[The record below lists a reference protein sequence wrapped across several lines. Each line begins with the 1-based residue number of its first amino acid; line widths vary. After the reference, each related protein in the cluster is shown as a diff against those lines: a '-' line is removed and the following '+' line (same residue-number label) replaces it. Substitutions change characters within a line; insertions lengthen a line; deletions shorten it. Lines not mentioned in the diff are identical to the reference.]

1 MEQLFTIA
9 KFTEEKSKRMASF
22 VFEPHSHDFEEL
34 VICKTG
40 AIEHLIDFNRSILT
54 APLVSFISKGKLHTI
69 QMHPDAQNKYPEG
82 WVFRFKSS
90 LISESRFQLYSDYHD
105 YATLELPAGENFDRI
120 CVVTQ
125 MIEDENSKENPDY
138 SIIRSLLST
147 LFVLI
152 EAERKKKTVVSV
164 NTDTNQSVTFKS
176 FLRILEDNFTRDV
189 SVDFYAEK
197 LNMSSRNLNLIC
209 RTILQRSV
217 SEIIETRKL
226 TEAKNLLM
234 HSEKTISE
242 IGYELGYNEK
252 AYFTKVFKKKA
263 GTTPSE
269 FRLEMKKML
278 K

>member
-1 MEQLFTIA
+1 MEQLFTIV

-22 VFEPHSHDFEEL
+22 MFEPHSHDFEEL

-40 AIEHLIDFNRSILT
+40 AIEHLVDFNRSILT

-69 QMHPDAQNKYPEG
+69 QMHPDMQDRYPEG
-82 WVFRFKSS
+82 WIFRFKSS
-90 LISESRFQLYSDYHD
+90 LISESRFQLYSDYHNF
-105 YATLELPAGENFDRI
+105 ATLELAAGEDFDRI

-125 MIEDENSKENPDY
+125 MIENENSKENTDY
-138 SIIRSLLST
+138 SIIRSFLST

-152 EAERKKKTVVSV
+152 EAERKKKAFVPA
-164 NTDTNQSVTFKS
+164 NADNNQNITFKS
-176 FLRILEDNFTRDV
+176 FLRILEDNYKRDV

-209 RTILQRSV
+209 RNILQRSV

-226 TEAKNLLM
+226 TEAKNMLM

-242 IGYELGYNEK
+242 IGYDLGYNEK

-263 GTTPSE
+263 GITPSE
-269 FRLEMKKML
+269 FRTEMKKIF
-278 K
+278 

>member
-1 MEQLFTIA
+1 MEQLFTIIR
-9 KFTEEKSKRMASF
+9 FTEERSKRMSAF
-22 VFEPHSHDFEEL
+22 IFEPHSHDFEEL

-40 AIEHLIDFNRSILT
+40 AIEHQIDFERATLN
-54 APLVSFISKGKLHTI
+54 APLVSFISKGKTHTV
-69 QMHPDAQNKYPEG
+69 QMLPDAKNRYPEG
-82 WVFRFKSS
+82 WIFRFKSS

-105 YATLELPAGENFDRI
+105 FANVELSEGENFNRI
-120 CVVTQ
+120 CVIAE
-125 MIEDENSKENPDY
+125 MIEDESKQEAPDY

-152 EAERKKKTVVSV
+152 ESERKKQALPTID
-164 NTDTNQSVTFKS
+164 NNQTTTFKS
-176 FLRILEDNFTRDV
+176 FLRILEDNFKRDM

-197 LNMSSRNLNLIC
+197 LNMSARNLNLIC

-234 HSEKTISE
+234 HSDKTISD
-242 IGYELGYNEK
+242 IGFELGYNEK

-263 GTTPSE
+263 GVTPSE
-269 FRLEMKKML
+269 FRNEMKKL
-278 K
+278 L